1 MYLVLSRSRVVIYDM
16 WRDLGASQ
24 WVMASWQDIG
34 GIDLG
39 DIDIVDIDIVGNV
52 DIDIANIVDI
62 VDIVGR
68 ILVEKSPNPYHV

>member
-1 MYLVLSRSRVVIYDM
+1 
-16 WRDLGASQ
+16 
-24 WVMASWQDIG
+24 MASWQDIG

>member
-1 MYLVLSRSRVVIYDM
+1 
-16 WRDLGASQ
+16 
-24 WVMASWQDIG
+24 MASWQDIG

-39 DIDIVDIDIVGNV
+39 DIDIVGNVDIV

-68 ILVEKSPNPYHV
+68 ILVEKSPNPHHVYLSARI